1 MEQYTLT
8 RVVAYGRDRLFRVV
22 SGIEHYPDFVPGYR
36 KVVVRRRT
44 PDRLYVTQ
52 TVGVLGREV
61 TFDSVAE
68 MAPPRSLVI
77 TAAAPGFTTMRIEW
91 RFEAVG
97 PGRTR
102 IGLTIDYEARNPL
115 ARRLSGPWI
124 RAFAGMQVKAF
135 LERMETLECGA

>member
-1 MEQYTLT
+1 MLT

-52 TVGVLGREV
+52 TVSVLGWDV

-77 TAAAPGFTTMRIEW
+77 TATAPGFRTMRIEW
-91 RFEAVG
+91 RFEA
-97 PGRTR
+97 PAPRRTR
-102 IGLTIDYEARNPL
+102 ISVTIDYEAGNAL
-115 ARRLSGPWI
+115 ARRFSGPWI

-135 LERMETLECGA
+135 LERMETPDCEA